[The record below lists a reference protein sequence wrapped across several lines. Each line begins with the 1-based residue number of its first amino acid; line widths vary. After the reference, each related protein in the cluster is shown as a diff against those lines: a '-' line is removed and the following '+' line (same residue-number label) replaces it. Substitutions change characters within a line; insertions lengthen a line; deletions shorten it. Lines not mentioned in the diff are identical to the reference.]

1 MLNQINLE
9 YIDNLKQM
17 PADEDRKVTNVS
29 SKKQQTRG
37 KADKK
42 VSEIDVGTAL
52 HRLEMVLAGETLQGA
67 DLTQEEVVNALDTPE
82 MLMFRCIFE
91 EFCQQVSTL
100 KEDAP
105 EYLLF
110 LNIFIQFRMPHLR
123 AGLTELDIGIVLVYQ
138 RLLNYYEL
146 NSISVAGLKAPI
158 KYQSVNEL
166 VGALEKGKSQK
177 DSKKSGSQSN

>member
-17 PADEDRKVTNVS
+17 PADEDRKVANAV
-29 SKKQQTRG
+29 SKKQQARG
-37 KADKK
+37 KTEKK

-52 HRLEMVLAGETLQGA
+52 HRLEAVLAGEYLQGS
-67 DLTQEEVVNALDTPE
+67 DLTPEETTNALETPE
-82 MLMFRCIFE
+82 MLMFKCIFE
-91 EFCQQVSTL
+91 EFCQQINAS
-100 KEDAP
+100 KEDSP

-123 AGLTELDIGIVLVYQ
+123 AGLTELDAGIVLMYQ

-146 NSISVAGLKAPI
+146 SSICITGLKVHI
-158 KYQSVNEL
+158 KY
-166 VGALEKGKSQK
+166 
-177 DSKKSGSQSN
+177 